1 MKVRSGFVSN
11 SSSSSFIVGFP
22 KLPSSPE
29 TLEKMMFDESGL
41 VQPYDFSQ
49 GTPTIEIAK
58 RVFSDMS
65 KDNWKANRLT
75 KKKTIE
81 VLLEGSFPG
90 DPPWDYN
97 RFENKES
104 DKIRRAYEEET
115 GKDINDEAADP
126 KIRKLYYKTYKV
138 EYAAEAKQRLLCAK
152 AFLEGFWPRVKGMK
166 VFQFEYADDGGESDL
181 EHGNIFAKFP
191 HVQISK
197 H

>member
-1 MKVRSGFVSN
+1 MKIRSGFVSN

-29 TLEKMMFDESGL
+29 ELEKMMFDESGL

-65 KDNWKANRLT
+65 KDNWKAARLN
-75 KKKTIE
+75 KRKAVE
-81 VLLEGSFPG
+81 VVMCGYYPG
-90 DPPWDYN
+90 RPPYDWKHED
-97 RFENKES
+97 ES
-104 DKIRRAYEEET
+104 DKIREAYKAET
-115 GKDINDEAADP
+115 GKDIWDETADP
-126 KIRKLYYKTYKV
+126 KIRKHWKKV
-138 EYAAEAKQRLLCAK
+138 NDAERKAERKLETCCAK

-166 VFQFEYADDGGESDL
+166 VFQFEYADDGGESDF
-181 EHGNIFAKFP
+181 EHGNIFRKFP